1 MDRDVFRRRA
11 RHLPPSL
18 VGGLGAALTVA
29 AVNHHYAELE
39 ELSWWLPGP
48 LLAAV
53 LDTLPPLALVY
64 AGYWLARSDLDAEN
78 RWAVCTSTVGVSV
91 VFLTVM
97 WATIAVRR
105 MEGRAVGE
113 PAFPLLVAAGCGGV
127 AGFAVGYYNARA
139 RRSRTVAEAF
149 AFVNS
154 FIRHDLRNDLSVIQ
168 GHADLLD
175 AGQSETDAPARP
187 DSAAII
193 GEKVDEA
200 MTRIETSCVVAETL
214 ADEPDLGRVDLAT
227 AATEMADRNEAAH
240 GVPVTTDVPEQ
251 APVVANAGVRS
262 VVDNLVENAVEHNDA
277 DDPRVHVAVERGVDT
292 VRLRVLDNGSSIA
305 AERQTRMF
313 DDGDS
318 REGGLRLVEALVDGY
333 DGTVCVEDNEPRGTV
348 FVVELEAA
356 DAAPG
361 GSEQ

>member
-39 ELSWWLPGP
+39 RLSWWLPGP

-78 RWAVCTSTVGVSV
+78 RWTVCVSTVGVSV

-105 MEGRAVGE
+105 MEGRTVGE

-139 RRSRTVAEAF
+139 RRSRTVAEALS
-149 AFVNS
+149 FVNS

-168 GHADLLD
+168 GHADLLE
-175 AGQSETDAPARP
+175 AGRPEADAPARP

-200 MTRIETSCVVAETL
+200 MTRIETSGAVAETL
-214 ADEPDLGRVDLAT
+214 DELLSEATEVADEQGSRSGLVVWREYLDEEPYLFSIKSEENICGFSRRMNPTL
-227 AATEMADRNEAAH
+227 RNQI
-240 GVPVTTDVPEQ
+240 T
-251 APVVANAGVRS
+251 
-262 VVDNLVENAVEHNDA
+262 
-277 DDPRVHVAVERGVDT
+277 
-292 VRLRVLDNGSSIA
+292 LR
-305 AERQTRMF
+305 EP
-313 DDGDS
+313 
-318 REGGLRLVEALVDGY
+318 LRD
-333 DGTVCVEDNEPRGTV
+333 
-348 FVVELEAA
+348 F
-356 DAAPG
+356 
-361 GSEQ
+361 